1 MNKKLLHKTFSIVVL
16 ALLITVVFGNAA
28 WANEAQ
34 GIMDKFAGITNSWW
48 GILQKY
54 AKDLFLLTLTLEVV
68 LFGIRMALQ
77 QTQLGEII
85 GQFVML
91 LLFAGFI
98 LAVINNYEDWAKTVA
113 LNGLKP
119 VVASLNPGGE
129 IIEAGHPFALAAKV
143 WEAVLDSVRGAGL
156 WELPKVLVLEIIAI
170 IICVILALISAI
182 VIIVTCE
189 FYIVA
194 NVGVLL
200 IGLGGSIIFK
210 DYAINVMRYIL
221 SVAFKLFVLQLIVS
235 IGFTI
240 ITMASITQYTSEGA
254 KMIGFQ
260 DLFMILGQAIILLA
274 LAKSLPDTCA
284 GILSGSSINGGN
296 TLMGV
301 SKMAGGMALG
311 VATAG
316 AGAAMAAG
324 LSLKSAASITSGQG
338 LSGFHRA
345 GAMAKTVM
353 NARSQVKMNKSP
365 TMTNVLKSQANA
377 AKAQRNMDKPEN
389 Q

>member
-1 MNKKLLHKTFSIVVL
+1 MALT
-16 ALLITVVFGNAA
+16 LLIILVCSNMA

-34 GIMDKFAGITNSWW
+34 GLMDKFAGITDSWW

-54 AKDLFLLTLTLEVV
+54 ARDLFLLTLTLEVV

-98 LAVINNYEDWAKTVA
+98 LAVINNYEAWAKAVA
-113 LNGLKP
+113 INGLKP
-119 VVASLNPGGE
+119 VAASLNPGGGV
-129 IIEAGHPFALAAKV
+129 IEAGHPFALAAKV
-143 WEAVLDSVRGAGL
+143 WETVLDAVRGAGL
-156 WELPKVLVLEIIAI
+156 WELPKVLVLEITALV
-170 IICVILALISAI
+170 ICVILALISAI

-200 IGLGGSIIFK
+200 IGLGGSKIFK

-240 ITMASITQYTSEGA
+240 ITMASITQYASEGA
-254 KMIGFQ
+254 KIIGFQ

-284 GILSGSSINGGN
+284 GILSGSAVNGGN
-296 TLMGV
+296 PLMSV
-301 SKMAGGMALG
+301 AKAAGGLALG
-311 VATAG
+311 AATAG
-316 AGAAMAAG
+316 AGSAVAAG
-324 LSLKSAASITSGQG
+324 LSLKSAAAITSGQG
-338 LSGFHRA
+338 LSGFQRM

-353 NARSQVKMNKSP
+353 NARTQAQMSKSP
-365 TMTNVLKSQANA
+365 SITNVLRSQANA
-377 AKAQRNMDKPEN
+377 VRAQRALEKPEN
-389 Q
+389 E